1 MRRADLSMIIR
12 VELSLVAWQAK
23 ITEFDSPVVIDKN
36 VLGFQITMEKL
47 AALKVKQCDSNL
59 LSYFCDSS
67 IVKHDFSLV

>member
-47 AALKVKQCDSNL
+47 AALKVK
-59 LSYFCDSS
+59 
-67 IVKHDFSLV
+67 